1 MCTFT
6 RGPSV
11 SKNING
17 KMTEFNLLV
26 KEFYVLQAFGNV
38 TNGKCIYKCFSSL
51 FTEQKSLMTRN
62 VIKRDGLALKLNSL
76 KKLLPQFIAS
86 EIRPSLEFSGAVV
99 GVLL

>member
-1 MCTFT
+1 MNVTSTKVQTLNGVAMCTFT

-26 KEFYVLQAFGNV
+26 KEFYILQAFGNV

-62 VIKRDGLALKLNSL
+62 VIKIFVRG
-76 KKLLPQFIAS
+76 I
-86 EIRPSLEFSGAVV
+86 G
-99 GVLL
+99 